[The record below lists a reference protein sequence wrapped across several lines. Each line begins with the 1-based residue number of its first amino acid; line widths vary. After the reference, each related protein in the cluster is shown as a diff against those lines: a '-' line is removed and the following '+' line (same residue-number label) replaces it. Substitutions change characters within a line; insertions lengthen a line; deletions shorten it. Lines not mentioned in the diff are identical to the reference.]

1 MNKITVLLV
10 DDHTLVRRGFRRL
23 IEDEH
28 DMLVVG
34 EAEDADGGIRLS
46 RELNPRIVLMDY
58 SLPGMNGLS
67 AARQIAD
74 TQPEILVVMLTMYGD
89 EARVRQARQ
98 AGVRGYLEK
107 NVRDIELVSTIRR
120 VANGERVFPKEME
133 RKSNGIGRPDSTL
146 SDRERQIL
154 QFIVEG
160 KSNKQIAGLLALS
173 VHTISAHRARIMKT
187 LDIHKVAELVAYAIR
202 NGLAREP

>member
-1 MNKITVLLV
+1 MNKITILLV

-46 RELNPRIVLMDY
+46 RELNPRVVLMDY
-58 SLPGMNGLS
+58 SLPGTNGLS
-67 AARQIAD
+67 AARQIAE
-74 TQPEILVVMLTMYGD
+74 TQPETLVVMLTMHGD

-107 NVRDIELVSTIRR
+107 NVHDMELVSTIRR
-120 VANGERVFPKEME
+120 VANGERVFPIEAG
-133 RKSNGIGRPDSTL
+133 RKSNGIGKPDSTL

-160 KSNKQIAGLLALS
+160 KSNKQIAALLALS
-173 VHTISAHRARIMKT
+173 VHTVSAHRARIMKT

-202 NGLAREP
+202 NGLTRER